1 MAGIKFPPDQLW
13 WRGGV
18 GLPGFSSA
26 PFTPADL
33 SPALWID
40 PSDAAT
46 VTISGSSG
54 AYIGPTGLNTVA
66 STGNYAQV
74 PASGAL
80 NFANGVDLDIIVK
93 ATKAD
98 WTTTPGALGALV
110 ARDEASRHWAFT
122 INNTGR
128 LVLDAFN
135 AAGTQFTYTS
145 SVATGLA
152 ANATKWL
159 RVTLDT
165 DNGAAGSDAK
175 FYMSDDGTT
184 WAQLGTTVTGS
195 VVATW
200 LSSTQAVLV
209 GAYRAA
215 LYPLGIGTI
224 HRAIVKNG
232 IGGTTVFD
240 ADFENATPYVSA
252 FTESALGAPV
262 YVVSST
268 ATSSAANYSYIG
280 PEGLVQ
286 PGSGDNR
293 ASTPDS
299 AALDITGDIDI
310 IARVRYPYAAAPSG
324 QQAIIVDK
332 FATAGQRSYSF
343 SLGSNG
349 QLLLEWSTN
358 GTDTPFFYDN
368 VGAGLTAGTAY
379 WLRVTL
385 DVDNGSGQN
394 VCTFYKA
401 DDSDTVPSSWTT
413 INTRTGAGTTSIFA
427 GTQDLRIGSRASGS
441 VMMMGTVKRAIIKNG
456 IDGTTVF
463 DADFTTAA
471 DYAASFT
478 ESSSNAATVT
488 ITATNTP
495 ANAAGALVSQI
506 NDKSGNARH
515 LTQGTAAN
523 MPKYWNGRN
532 GLNCLVFDGTSDHI
546 GAINWTGLTNNVFTA
561 AYVRVNDTAGSKI
574 IATFGADLYAMWS
587 SSSELLASYI
597 TAGGVTSVGTM
608 NRVIGSSCMTDAS
621 ASAGRAW
628 LDGTLTTGTTNSAA
642 MGGTLRLGQ
651 SGSSTLWFSGEI
663 GELFICTSI
672 PTSNQITD
680 THDYIKAAWGT
691 P

>member
-1 MAGIKFPPDQLW
+1 MAAIKFPPGTMW
-13 WRGGV
+13 WRGGI

-26 PFTPADL
+26 PAEFSPLDL

-40 PSDAAT
+40 PSDAST

-54 AYIGPTGLNTVA
+54 AYIG
-66 STGNYAQV
+66 
-74 PASGAL
+74 ASGLVLPGSGTNNATSPSPSPSITDD
-80 NFANGVDLDIIVK
+80 VDVI
-93 ATKAD
+93 AYCTPTS
-98 WTTTPGALGALV
+98 WTPGAINAIANRSAVSAGWSFYLNTSGTLG
-110 ARDEASRHWAFT
+110 FT
-122 INNTGR
+122 IPSVADYAST
-128 LVLDAFN
+128 
-135 AAGTQFTYTS
+135 
-145 SVATGLA
+145 VATGLSGS
-152 ANATKWL
+152 KWV
-159 RVTLDT
+159 RVTRVRSSGIITFYTST
-165 DNGAAGSDAK
+165 DGSSWTQLGSTVAGSTAA
-175 FYMSDDGTT
+175 MPSTT
-184 WAQLGTTVTGS
+184 NPT
-195 VVATW
+195 
-200 LSSTQAVLV
+200 LV
-209 GAYRAA
+209 GITTSNT
-215 LYPLGIGTI
+215 LPFNGTI
-224 HRAIVKNG
+224 HRVVVKNG
-232 IGGTTVFD
+232 VAGTTVFD
-240 ADFENATPYVSA
+240 ADFEAATPFVSA

-268 ATSSAANYSYIG
+268 ATSSTANYSYIG

-456 IDGTTVF
+456 IGGTTVF